1 MVCPNTIATFWSVVG
16 DVAVGMLKV
25 NYFVDNVADLWS
37 IHVPDV
43 REVSVSLGG
52 GTYLQKVDDDDDE
65 NILLN

>member
-1 MVCPNTIATFWSVVG
+1 MSLSECW
-16 DVAVGMLKV
+16 V